1 MINDTEKTYRYMCI
15 VISMSSALVSRA
27 LPCICKA
34 HEKIFEEEDC
44 YWKDFRSAVDRCNL
58 FSIRS
63 IQVFLTA
70 VLFRV
75 FWKLCDWGLW
85 EGRGGDAWVQV
96 LWLPSS
102 ESCKPASSL
111 CCASIHS
118 TFIKHLEKTPP
129 YRCCESKLHL
139 LNILGSLSFNG
150 AT

>member
-1 MINDTEKTYRYMCI
+1 MINDTEKTIQIYMCI
-15 VISMSSALVSRA
+15 VISMSSALVS
-27 LPCICKA
+27 KA
-34 HEKIFEEEDC
+34 PSIHLQSS
-44 YWKDFRSAVDRCNL
+44 WKNIWGGRIVTEGFRSAVDRCNL

-70 VLFRV
+70 VLFRGI
-75 FWKLCDWGLW
+75 LEALW
-85 EGRGGDAWVQV
+85 LRIMGRKGGDAWVQV

-118 TFIKHLEKTPP
+118 FIKHLEKTPTLQVLWEQIAFAE
-129 YRCCESKLHL
+129 YFG
-139 LNILGSLSFNG
+139 ILSFNG